1 LVSQQPERGYKKYA
15 SSKQWNQP
23 TGLVSEILQDKRDR
37 LIENLKQKVKILA
50 EESVTRSFINEQSG
64 NITAFCSAVD
74 DCLRFGLIQRKPVLF
89 TREPPSYG
97 LLKEVAKFL
106 PEAKEVLKRVQEL
119 DEVESGVGGYGNA
132 FSSSSTNHLD
142 FARRGSLRGSGGI
155 HRCTWIRVALFQKTL
170 GKIADYLVHNALTYY
185 ERVSILAHPFDGQLF
200 ADLLRGPCTHEYT
213 HIRTSDHL
221 WTDPSA
227 GELMQR
233 KMIYCA
239 GVHNEHPVHTD
250 FQINKFES
258 VGTPHQSKKRLRP
271 RLSLDSGIGVPSSIT
286 SSHQQSTGG
295 GGGGGFFLHTGT
307 DPISPASLLYQVYSP
322 STSDS
327 GGSWTNEAAGTER
340 CAEEKFSFDGS
351 SIDEEPQYPDNH
363 DHHHSHASFCSEVLV
378 QKLTQAKDYVE
389 SLHQNERAPLVYGK
403 NNVIVQPNMSS
414 TRISGYLSVHKSG
427 TDKLPGL
434 QLKWAPNRAMSMPQ
448 GGEEAN
454 KNVLARGGA
463 RSHRNADEGT
473 KSILHESNYWDFALD
488 IDFTTVVY
496 IHCHRH
502 HFDGDGGSVVLVRTD
517 GVLYPPLIFPAFSQV
532 TSFMQ
537 CLETHLAPGA
547 TLTPRIEDFDW
558 DDSSDNLKDI
568 SPKSAFSDGKF
579 EIETASSSEL
589 TSSPSSTLPTH
600 FCFRIDTVRLP
611 PTTKQES
618 AFRLF
623 ASLRGSARLKT
634 LSMENL
640 AASDAVDKPPPPVD
654 PPQKSPISALDAF
667 SNTFNTMQHQILAR
681 VFYGWLTYTR
691 SIILIRNKLHTLV
704 YPRCIMPKPPPIDP
718 KPLTAEF
725 WQKVRS
731 SGGKTAHIRELY
743 ERIYFGGCDPDLR
756 REVWPFLL
764 GHYPWSA
771 SPAEIED
778 IDRRTHLAYER
789 SVSEWLAAE
798 AIIIQQHRLQRH
810 RNETE
815 AQKATNLSS
824 FVHPD
829 HRPATK
835 SRASSAHHGF
845 IGPEKQTVEEILT
858 DAWNRVKRRIST
870 VTSPYSK
877 QTGETNGHA
886 NANTNLPSANGLPPL
901 PSKPAVKRL
910 VLKSEA
916 GCGGRSSVDMTDEGT
931 EDYTLTTTDD
941 DDAVEVATTMTL
953 QRRLAIARAHSCPN
967 TPRTPN
973 AGSALIRGSMSSAI
987 TQSTDKD
994 FEDVFEPTNFPANRS
1009 NGQVLPPARERK
1021 RSRYSR
1027 AEISGSSYSS
1037 EVLEAL
1043 SVNIQ
1048 RIDKD
1053 VARCDR
1059 NYHYFA
1065 KGIFGDDAKT
1075 SSDQAGGLCVA
1086 SLDLSSNLYRLRTIM
1101 CTWIWQHM
1109 ETGYVQGMCDLLA
1122 PLLVVLDDE
1131 ALAHACFSQLMTTM
1145 LANFP
1150 LPSSSSILSSGSAAA
1165 AGVVLPHLLEPVVFE
1180 RAPNHCYEFTRPMT
1194 QQQLSLRESHDAIN
1208 GETSV
1213 PLTDLASI
1221 GSSRISRQFQS
1232 LRSLIEVLDPVLAEH
1247 MHLNEDNSHL
1257 YFYRWLLLDF
1267 KRELK
1272 YADVFLAWE
1281 TIWTSHRLVCPD
1293 FGVFIAFAMIQ
1304 YYRDIILFYCSDYT
1318 DIIRFYNERAEL
1330 HDLSRLL
1337 SFARD
1342 LIYRLQS
1349 LIASSIHPKL
1359 SRRSKVHLIYN

>member
-1 LVSQQPERGYKKYA
+1 M
-15 SSKQWNQP
+15 
-23 TGLVSEILQDKRDR
+23 
-37 LIENLKQKVKILA
+37 
-50 EESVTRSFINEQSG
+50 
-64 NITAFCSAVD
+64 
-74 DCLRFGLIQRKPVLF
+74 RFGLIQRKPVLF

-200 ADLLRGPCTHEYT
+200 ADLLRCVPYNLTFEGECIEICEGQICLLMPSYLPKTIEICLQYKFLDCSWVVNLIGGPCTHEYT

-473 KSILHESNYWDFALD
+473 KSILHESCVNYWDFALD

-731 SGGKTAHIRELY
+731 SGGKVSSLWHLVTGLLRGVGVTAHIRELY

-845 IGPEKQTVEEILT
+845 IGPEKQTVEEYLSSLPYFFPMYI
-858 DAWNRVKRRIST
+858 
-870 VTSPYSK
+870 VT
-877 QTGETNGHA
+877 
-886 NANTNLPSANGLPPL
+886 LLANGLPPL

-1027 AEISGSSYSS
+1027 AEISGSSYS
-1037 EVLEAL
+1037 VRAVPDY
-1043 SVNIQ
+1043 SVCLL
-1048 RIDKD
+1048 
-1053 VARCDR
+1053 ARSC
-1059 NYHYFA
+1059 
-1065 KGIFGDDAKT
+1065 IFGDDAKT

-1267 KRELK
+1267 KR
-1272 YADVFLAWE
+1272 
-1281 TIWTSHRLVCPD
+1281 
-1293 FGVFIAFAMIQ
+1293 G
-1304 YYRDIILFYCSDYT
+1304 
-1318 DIIRFYNERAEL
+1318 
-1330 HDLSRLL
+1330 
-1337 SFARD
+1337 
-1342 LIYRLQS
+1342 
-1349 LIASSIHPKL
+1349 KL
-1359 SRRSKVHLIYN
+1359 